1 MPMSFIGKKY
11 WVAWIKFVSG
21 APDLVFLVG
30 TITVVFF
37 APAVA
42 LLTVEM
48 IFNTEDLFPSAQM
61 LLPWAITFSSFFL
74 MIGGVMIFFSIRY
87 SATPGSLLYRLTHLG
102 QRRR

>member
-1 MPMSFIGKKY
+1 MPMSFIGRKSWAAWVKY
-11 WVAWIKFVSG
+11 VSG
-21 APDLVFLVG
+21 APDLFFLVG

-42 LLTVEM
+42 VLTVEM
-48 IFNTEDLFPSAQM
+48 IFHTEDLFPSAQM
-61 LLPWAITFSSFFL
+61 LLPGAVTFSSFFL
-74 MIGGVMIFFSIRY
+74 LIGLFLIFCSIRY